1 MNEVDKQHNEPAF
14 TPAALPAAIA
24 AAMKSS
30 TKAGKA
36 DLKAGNKLF
45 AAVQEYNAPIIKRG
59 GKVDD
64 QMIITAE
71 RLSSKFESKNLDLI
85 KTMKAWRLAL
95 LALAI
100 EGATTETIANIYIAT
115 NGRPATRLNSSQKK
129 MYSETRHIWNTKFE
143 NLKKRL
149 ETAEND
155 VALDLINKKLEAKK
169 ELTEGEALLINPPK
183 ESVTGELVK
192 IYAKLHRLL
201 DPSDE
206 KNDKYHHDGLDVTEA
221 GQALNAFGTVLTA
234 AVKRQEI
241 KD

>member
-45 AAVQEYNAPIIKRG
+45 EAVQEHNQKG
-59 GKVDD
+59 E
-64 QMIITAE
+64 MIITAG
-71 RLSSKFESKNLDLI
+71 RLSSKFESSDLGLA

-95 LALAI
+95 MALAI
-100 EGATTETIANIYIAT
+100 EGAATETIAKIFIAT
-115 NGRPATRLNSSQKK
+115 DGKPAKRLNSSQKK
-129 MYSETRHIWNTKFE
+129 MYAETRPIWNTKFE

-155 VALDLINKKLEAKK
+155 AALDLINKKLEAKK

-183 ESVTGELVK
+183 ETVTGELVK

-201 DPSDE
+201 DPTDD
-206 KNDKYHHDGLDVTEA
+206 KNDKYHYAGMDVTKA
-221 GQALNAFGTVLTA
+221 ATALNAFGTVIGE
-234 AVKRQEI
+234 AVNRQEI